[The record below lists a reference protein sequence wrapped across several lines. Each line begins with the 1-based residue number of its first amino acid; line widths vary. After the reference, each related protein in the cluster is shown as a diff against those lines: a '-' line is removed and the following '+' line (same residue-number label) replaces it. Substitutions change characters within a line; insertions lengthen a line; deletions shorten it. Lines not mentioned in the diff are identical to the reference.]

1 MVRRQRI
8 KEVVDTKVVVGESVA
23 KQHRIVVSAII
34 IWTKW
39 RKAPKLVKRIK
50 WWKLKDSKVNSKFK
64 MDVIESGI
72 LSGQEDWQTIAE
84 MIRSIARKELGET
97 SGKVSPAGRQETWWW
112 NQEVQEKLKDKK
124 KAKKAWDT
132 IRDDASK
139 LAYKTAI
146 KQAKREVAKARNK
159 AYEEL
164 YEKLETKEGE
174 NEVFKIA
181 KQKNRQSKDVQQV
194 RVIKSKTGEILMEEE
209 KVKQRWKEHFDNLL
223 NHENPR
229 ERRET
234 RTEERERDVEDI
246 SGEEVRTGLRR
257 MKKGKAQGPDDIPV
271 EAWIALGNKG
281 VEFLVKF
288 FNRLL
293 RGEKMPDEW
302 RRSVLVPLYKGKGD
316 IKECGNYR
324 GIKLMSHTMKLWER
338 IIEARI
344 RKEVTIAEQQFGF
357 MPGRSTTDAI
367 FCLRMLLEK
376 WTEGQKA
383 VHCAFID
390 LEKAYDRVPR
400 EELWECL
407 RLAETSE
414 CYIRIIQD
422 MYDGATTTVRSAAGL
437 TEEFKVGVGLHQ
449 GSALSPFLFVVIMDR
464 LTENIRK
471 DAPWDMLFADD
482 IVLCRQNHRELEE
495 DLEIWR
501 NALERRGLK
510 VSRSKTEYMRVG
522 GVDDGEELK
531 LQEEKVKKA
540 KNFKYLGST
549 VSNDGRCEEEVRRR
563 IQAGWMS
570 WRKVSGVLCDR
581 KLSAKVKGKIYKS
594 VVRPAMLY
602 GMETVAVT
610 ERQMGKMEVAELKM
624 VRWALGVTRKDKIR
638 NEYVR
643 GTAKIA
649 KLGEKLRNV
658 RLRWYGHVKRRE
670 EDYVGKRMMEMA
682 VPGRRKRGRPR
693 RRWMDLVREDM
704 ERVGAR
710 EGDEVDRVKWRL
722 LSRCGDP
729 E

>member
-1 MVRRQRI
+1 
-8 KEVVDTKVVVGESVA
+8 
-23 KQHRIVVSAII
+23 
-34 IWTKW
+34 
-39 RKAPKLVKRIK
+39 
-50 WWKLKDSKVNSKFK
+50 
-64 MDVIESGI
+64 
-72 LSGQEDWQTIAE
+72 

-97 SGKVSPAGRQETWWW
+97 SGKVSTAGRRETWWW

-124 KAKKAWDT
+124 KAKKACDI

-139 LAYKTAI
+139 LVYKTAI

-174 NEVFKIA
+174 NEVFNIA
-181 KQKNRQSKDVQQV
+181 KQRNRQSKDVQQV

-209 KVKQRWKEHFDNLL
+209 KVKQRWKEYFDNLL

-234 RTEERERDVEDI
+234 RTEERERDMEDI

-293 RGEKMPDEW
+293 QGEKMPDEW

-357 MPGRSTTDAI
+357 IAGRSTTDAI

-376 WTEGQKA
+376 WTEWQKA

-400 EELWECL
+400 KELWECL

-449 GSALSPFLFVVIMDR
+449 GLALSPFLFAIIIDR
-464 LTENIRK
+464 LTEDIRK

-510 VSRSKTEYMRVG
+510 VSQSKTEYLRVG

-540 KNFKYLGST
+540 KNFKYLWST
-549 VSNDGRCEEEVRRR
+549 VSNDGRCEEEVRR

-570 WRKVSGVLCDR
+570 
-581 KLSAKVKGKIYKS
+581 
-594 VVRPAMLY
+594 
-602 GMETVAVT
+602 
-610 ERQMGKMEVAELKM
+610 
-624 VRWALGVTRKDKIR
+624 
-638 NEYVR
+638 
-643 GTAKIA
+643 
-649 KLGEKLRNV
+649 
-658 RLRWYGHVKRRE
+658 
-670 EDYVGKRMMEMA
+670 
-682 VPGRRKRGRPR
+682 
-693 RRWMDLVREDM
+693 
-704 ERVGAR
+704 
-710 EGDEVDRVKWRL
+710 
-722 LSRCGDP
+722 
-729 E
+729 